1 MILSE
6 NSNTNMHL
14 QRIFKLIL
22 VPVFL
27 VFSQGIQAQI
37 SNVYEE
43 YCNDRFDFCLKY
55 PSDVF
60 LQKNI
65 STNEDGLVL
74 RSADD
79 DLRLRVYGY
88 HNVLNNDAST
98 ELDNYIDMVR
108 MGHEG
113 KAIFRLEEERSDKNA
128 FAVIRVGRLFYF
140 VRTVYKG
147 EDMIGLTLEINRKK
161 DSDIET
167 AKRLTEQM
175 IKEISL

>member
-1 MILSE
+1 M
-6 NSNTNMHL
+6 
-14 QRIFKLIL
+14 
-22 VPVFL
+22 
-27 VFSQGIQAQI
+27 
-37 SNVYEE
+37 
-43 YCNDRFDFCLKY
+43 FC
-55 PSDVF
+55 
-60 LQKNI
+60 

-108 MGHEG
+108 MDHEG
-113 KAIFRLEEERSDKNA
+113 KAIFRLEEERSDKTA

-167 AKRLTEQM
+167 AKTLTEQL